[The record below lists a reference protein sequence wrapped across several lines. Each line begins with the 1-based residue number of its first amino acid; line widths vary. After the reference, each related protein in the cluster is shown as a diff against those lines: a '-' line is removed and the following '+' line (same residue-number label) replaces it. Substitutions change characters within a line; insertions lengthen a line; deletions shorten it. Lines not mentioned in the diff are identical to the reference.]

1 MKYMGSKSRIKKNI
15 VPILQM
21 IIDKYNI
28 TTYVEPFAG
37 GCNIIDSIRCN
48 QRIANDRSTPL
59 IELFKGLLNGKE
71 LPLEINK
78 EHYFDVRKHKNDDT
92 YEEWYKGM
100 VGYLSSYNGTYFTG
114 YAGKVTTK
122 TGKVRDYYDEAKR
135 NIQAQIPFLKD
146 VEFFNMDYRKL
157 NIPAGSLIYCDIPY
171 KNTTQYFTSKDFNH
185 EEFWQWVRD
194 MSKNNIVIVSEL
206 QAPGDFAV
214 VWEQE
219 VTRTQNNRKR
229 EKSIEKMFIYK
240 DCEVYYFRKGEV

>member
-1 MKYMGSKSRIKKNI
+1 MGSKSRIKKNI
-15 VPILQM
+15 IPILQE
-21 IIDKYNI
+21 IIDEHNI
-28 TTYVEPFAG
+28 TTYVEPFVG
-37 GCNIIDSIRCN
+37 GCNIIDSIICN

-78 EHYFDVRKHKNDDT
+78 EHYSDVRKHKDDDT

-100 VGYLSSYNGTYFTG
+100 VGYLSSYNGKYFGG
-114 YAGKVTTK
+114 YAGKVITK

-135 NIQAQIPFLKD
+135 NVQAQVPFLKD
-146 VEFFNMDYRKL
+146 IEFFNMDYRKL
-157 NIPAGSLIYCDIPY
+157 KIPIGSLIYCDIPY

-206 QAPGDFAV
+206 QAPDDFAV

-240 DCEVYYFRKGEV
+240 DCEGYYFRKGEV

>member
-15 VPILQM
+15 IPILQE
-21 IIDKYNI
+21 IIDEHNI
-28 TTYVEPFAG
+28 TTYVEPFVG
-37 GCNIIDSIRCN
+37 GCNIIDSIICN

-78 EHYFDVRKHKNDDT
+78 EHYFDVREHKDDDT

-100 VGYLSSYNGTYFTG
+100 VGYLSSYNGKYFGG
-114 YAGKVTTK
+114 YAGKVITK

-135 NIQAQIPFLKD
+135 NVQAQVPFLKD
-146 VEFFNMDYRKL
+146 IEFFNMDYRKL
-157 NIPAGSLIYCDIPY
+157 KIPIGSLIYCDIPY

-206 QAPGDFAV
+206 QAPDDFAV

>member
-15 VPILQM
+15 IPILQE
-21 IIDKYNI
+21 IIDEHNI
-28 TTYVEPFAG
+28 TTYVEPFVG
-37 GCNIIDSIRCN
+37 GCNIIDSIICN

-78 EHYFDVRKHKNDDT
+78 EHYSDVRKHKDDDT

-100 VGYLSSYNGTYFTG
+100 VGYLSSYNGKYFGG
-114 YAGKVTTK
+114 YAGKVITK

-135 NIQAQIPFLKD
+135 NIQFQTPFLKD

-206 QAPGDFAV
+206 QAPDDFV
-214 VWEQE
+214 VIWEQE
-219 VTRTQNNRKR
+219 VTRTQDNRKR

-240 DCEVYYFRKGEV
+240 DCEVQYFRKGEV